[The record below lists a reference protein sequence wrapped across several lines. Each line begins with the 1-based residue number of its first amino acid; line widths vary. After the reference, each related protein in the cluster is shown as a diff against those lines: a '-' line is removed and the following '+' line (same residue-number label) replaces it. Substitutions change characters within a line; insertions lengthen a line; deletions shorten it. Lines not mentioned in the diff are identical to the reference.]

1 MDHADKDDIGDF
13 GSPVLQPLFPGGAAI
28 AEPLIYAQKVPM
40 ADQPRWLGALIQVD
54 WICSYGSKSFLLA
67 VHNQQIHAICV
78 T

>member
-28 AEPLIYAQKVPM
+28 AEPL
-40 ADQPRWLGALIQVD
+40 
-54 WICSYGSKSFLLA
+54 SYGSKSFLLA